1 MPADYRLGVSEEVLA
16 ELVASSRSVQ
26 RRMVARLERLKL
38 TPFRRGD
45 YQEPDSDGGLNEVL
59 LIDDLI
65 VTYHTDHAVKM
76 IRVLRVEWV

>member
-1 MPADYRLGVSEEVLA
+1 MPADYRLDVSEEVLA

-26 RRMVARLERLKL
+26 RRMVTRLERLKL
-38 TPFRRGD
+38 TPFRSGD

-59 LIDDLI
+59 LLDDLI
-65 VTYHTDHAVKM
+65 VTYHTDHAVKV